1 MSLDINID
9 RIKEAAKIAGKY
21 YDNKT
26 FNHVVRVV
34 DYVVKNPAIPIYLQE
49 DCVCVSLICMIYLK
63 TQIMIQKINLYILEK
78 RCKKFQNLKI

>member
-34 DYVVKNPAIPIYLQE
+34 DYPTLIFTASCVTVKRLE
-49 DCVCVSLICMIYLK
+49 SKRSLSSC
-63 TQIMIQKINLYILEK
+63 QKIL
-78 RCKKFQNLKI
+78 LKMN